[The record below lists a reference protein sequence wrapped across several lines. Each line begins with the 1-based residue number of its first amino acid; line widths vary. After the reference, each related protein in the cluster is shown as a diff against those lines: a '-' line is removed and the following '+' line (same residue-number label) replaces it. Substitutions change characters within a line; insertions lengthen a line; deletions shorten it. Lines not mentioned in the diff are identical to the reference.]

1 MPQAQTSE
9 LNLNEILR
17 QVAREK
23 DIDLERWIAALE
35 DAMASAAKKQHRIKE
50 PVRSRLDRETG
61 RFEAFIVKKVVSEVE
76 DPLAEWTVEEAQ
88 DHKTGAQVG
97 DEIHLPIPTDGLGR
111 IAAQS
116 AKQVL
121 YQRVREA
128 ERENIYNEYI
138 DRVGEVLNGTVKRF
152 ERGDIVVDLGRTEAV
167 VPRSEQARHERYSQG
182 ERIRAV
188 IVEVHKQPKG
198 PQIVLSRTDPRLLVK
213 LFETEVPEIYDGTV
227 VIKNAVRAPGER
239 AKVAVYSRE
248 RDVDPVGA
256 CVGMKGSRVQSI
268 IRELRGEKIDIIEYS
283 DDLVTFAQSA
293 LAPAKITRV
302 SVTHQGEVPHLD
314 VIVEDEQLSLAI
326 GKRGQNVRLAS
337 ELIGARIDIKSES
350 DVKDEVADAL
360 ARMLQTAIG
369 PAPAAA
375 VDLSQAPGVTPEL
388 REALEA
394 AGLGTAESLHE
405 RGREALLEVPGLDE
419 ELADGLIAWAGEQA
433 AMAAEAAAA
442 QQSAAGRAEI
452 GVTFRK
458 PETTS
463 SMGDEAFMAALS
475 RAFQESEAQRATRD
489 AGVAA
494 AEAEASENAAMDG
507 RAAEEAEEAKQA
519 EEAAERESAA
529 AAVAT
534 TAPATT
540 PATPADTE
548 AAAITPS
555 SAAADDTAGAG
566 APAEAAGQE
575 SKR

>member
-1 MPQAQTSE
+1 MPQAQTAE
-9 LNLNEILR
+9 INLNEILR

-23 DIDLERWIAALE
+23 DIDLERWISALE

-50 PVRSRLDRETG
+50 PVRAHLDRETG
-61 RFEAFIVKKVVSEVE
+61 RFDAFIVKKVVEEVE
-76 DPLAEWTVEEAQ
+76 DPLAEWTIEEAR
-88 DHKTGAQVG
+88 DHKATAQVG
-97 DEIHLPIPTDGLGR
+97 DEIHLPISTDGLGR
-111 IAAQS
+111 IAAQN

-152 ERGDIVVDLGRTEAV
+152 ERGDIIIDLGRTEAV

-337 ELIGARIDIKSES
+337 ELIGSRIDIKSES

-360 ARMLQTAIG
+360 ARMLNTAMSQV
-369 PAPAAA
+369 PAPAAREELDVA
-375 VDLSQAPGVTPEL
+375 AAPGIAGVAAAAL
-388 REALEA
+388 REAGFGSLDT
-394 AGLGTAESLHE
+394 LAETEPETLL
-405 RGREALLEVPGLDE
+405 ALGLDE
-419 ELADGLIAWAGEQA
+419 LSQDEAESVVAWAREQV
-433 AMAAEAAAA
+433 EKR
-442 QQSAAGRAEI
+442 QAEI
-452 GVTFRK
+452 DVGPFRA
-458 PETTS
+458 PEPAAKGGG
-463 SMGDEAFMAALS
+463 MGDEDFMAALS
-475 RAFQESEAQRATRD
+475 RAFAESEQQRAT
-489 AGVAA
+489 AAHVLGGGEEAA
-494 AEAEASENAAMDG
+494 AEGGET
-507 RAAEEAEEAKQA
+507 AAEEPRPEGNE
-519 EEAAERESAA
+519 
-529 AAVAT
+529 
-534 TAPATT
+534 
-540 PATPADTE
+540 
-548 AAAITPS
+548 
-555 SAAADDTAGAG
+555 
-566 APAEAAGQE
+566 
-575 SKR
+575 

>member
-1 MPQAQTSE
+1 MAQAQTAE

-23 DIDLERWIAALE
+23 DIDLDRWITALE

-61 RFEAFIVKKVVSEVE
+61 KFEAFIVKKVVEEVE
-76 DPLAEWTVEEAQ
+76 DPLAEWTVEEAR
-88 DHKTGAQVG
+88 DHKPDAQVG

-138 DRVGEVLNGTVKRF
+138 DRVGEVVNGTVKRF
-152 ERGDIVVDLGRTEAV
+152 ERGDIIVDLGRTEAIG
-167 VPRSEQARHERYSQG
+167 PRSEQARHERYSQG

-188 IVEVHKQPKG
+188 IVDVHKQPKG

-302 SVTHQGEVPHLD
+302 SVTHHGEYPHLD

-337 ELIGARIDIKSES
+337 ELIGCRIDIKSES

-360 ARMLQTAIG
+360 ARMLQTALSGG
-369 PAPAAA
+369 PMPVEALDFN
-375 VDLSQAPGVTPEL
+375 VEGAPGVTAEL
-388 REALEA
+388 GEVLRG
-394 AGLGTAESLHE
+394 AGLGTADEVVEQGLD
-405 RGREALLEVPGLDE
+405 ALLAIEDMNEDV
-419 ELADGLIAWAGEQA
+419 
-433 AMAAEAAAA
+433 AEAILAWS
-442 QQSAAGRAEI
+442 QEQLEKSRETVSQDI
-452 GVTFRK
+452 GQTFRR
-458 PETTS
+458 PEVASS
-463 SMGDEAFMAALS
+463 SMGDEDFMAALS
-475 RAFQESEAQRATRD
+475 RAFQESETQRQVSSTALDFMDEAGEAQDGGDTGDTDEGEQQPEGEPD
-489 AGVAA
+489 A
-494 AEAEASENAAMDG
+494 E
-507 RAAEEAEEAKQA
+507 
-519 EEAAERESAA
+519 
-529 AAVAT
+529 
-534 TAPATT
+534 
-540 PATPADTE
+540 
-548 AAAITPS
+548 
-555 SAAADDTAGAG
+555 DDKEQ
-566 APAEAAGQE
+566 P
-575 SKR
+575 

>member
-1 MPQAQTSE
+1 MPQAQTAE

-23 DIDLERWIAALE
+23 DIDLERWISALE

-50 PVRSRLDRETG
+50 PVRAHLDRETG
-61 RFEAFIVKKVVSEVE
+61 KFDAFIVKKVVETVE
-76 DPLAEWTVEEAQ
+76 DPLAEWTVEEAR
-88 DHKTGAQVG
+88 DHKANAEIG
-97 DEIHLPIPTDGLGR
+97 DEIHLPISTDGLGR
-111 IAAQS
+111 IAAQN

-138 DRVGEVLNGTVKRF
+138 DRVGEILNGTVKRF
-152 ERGDIVVDLGRTEAV
+152 ERGDIIVDLGRTEAV

-188 IVEVHKQPKG
+188 IVDVHKQPKG

-239 AKVAVYSRE
+239 AKVAVFSRE

-337 ELIGARIDIKSES
+337 ELIGSRIDIKSES

-360 ARMLQTAIG
+360 ARMLQTAMAQTPAPKQADVLSAPDLSPAAADQLQEAGYGEVEALAEAEPETLLALEIEDFDRDQAESLIGWAKQQREERMANLDIG
-369 PAPAAA
+369 PFRAPEAAPAAGA
-375 VDLSQAPGVTPEL
+375 
-388 REALEA
+388 
-394 AGLGTAESLHE
+394 
-405 RGREALLEVPGLDE
+405 
-419 ELADGLIAWAGEQA
+419 
-433 AMAAEAAAA
+433 
-442 QQSAAGRAEI
+442 
-452 GVTFRK
+452 
-458 PETTS
+458 
-463 SMGDEAFMAALS
+463 SMGDEDFMAALS
-475 RAFQESEAQRATRD
+475 RAFAESEQQRSSS
-489 AGVAA
+489 VAA
-494 AEAEASENAAMDG
+494 ASALLGGGEP
-507 RAAEEAEEAKQA
+507 AEETEEVSS
-519 EEAAERESAA
+519 EEKE
-529 AAVAT
+529 
-534 TAPATT
+534 P
-540 PATPADTE
+540 
-548 AAAITPS
+548 
-555 SAAADDTAGAG
+555 
-566 APAEAAGQE
+566 
-575 SKR
+575 

>member
-1 MPQAQTSE
+1 MPQAQTAE
-9 LNLNEILR
+9 INFNEILR

-50 PVRSRLDRETG
+50 PVRARLDRESG
-61 RFEAFIVKKVVSEVE
+61 KFEAFIVKKVVETVE
-76 DPLAEWTVEEAQ
+76 DPLAEWTVEEAR
-88 DHKTGAQVG
+88 DHKPNAEVG
-97 DEIHLPIPTDGLGR
+97 DEILLPIPTDGLGR

-152 ERGDIVVDLGRTEAV
+152 ERGDIIVDLGRTEAV

-302 SVTHQGEVPHLD
+302 SVTHQAEQPHLD

-337 ELIGARIDIKSES
+337 ELIGCRIDIKSES

-360 ARMLQTAIG
+360 ARMLQNAIG
-369 PAPAAA
+369 GPAAA
-375 VDLSQAPGVTPEL
+375 AAVSDFSVAAAPGVSVEL
-388 REALEA
+388 AARLLEAGLADAEAVALAERDALLALEGMDEDLAGQLAEWA
-394 AGLGTAESLHE
+394 AGKVRDREE
-405 RGREALLEVPGLDE
+405 R
-419 ELADGLIAWAGEQA
+419 AG
-433 AMAAEAAAA
+433 
-442 QQSAAGRAEI
+442 AEI
-452 GVTFRK
+452 GAAFRAPQK
-458 PETTS
+458 AAT
-463 SMGDEAFMAALS
+463 SMGDEDFMAALS
-475 RAFQESEAQRATRD
+475 RAFQESEQQRAKTAD
-489 AGVAA
+489 D
-494 AEAEASENAAMDG
+494 EAEA
-507 RAAEEAEEAKQA
+507 
-519 EEAAERESAA
+519 AA
-529 AAVAT
+529 ANAQ
-534 TAPATT
+534 
-540 PATPADTE
+540 
-548 AAAITPS
+548 
-555 SAAADDTAGAG
+555 AGG
-566 APAEAAGQE
+566 EEPRGE
-575 SKR
+575 

>member
-1 MPQAQTSE
+1 MAQAQTAE
-9 LNLNEILR
+9 INLNEILR

-23 DIDLERWIAALE
+23 DIDLERWISALE

-50 PVRSRLDRETG
+50 PVRAHLDRESG
-61 RFEAFIVKKVVSEVE
+61 KFDAFIVKLVVETVE
-76 DPLAEWTVEEAQ
+76 DPLAEWTVEEAR
-88 DHKTGAQVG
+88 DHKPNAEVG
-97 DEIHLPIPTDGLGR
+97 DEIHLPISTDGLGR
-111 IAAQS
+111 IAAQN

-128 ERENIYNEYI
+128 ERENVYNEYI

-152 ERGDIVVDLGRTEAV
+152 ERGDIIIDLGRTEAV

-337 ELIGARIDIKSES
+337 ELIGSRIDIKSES

-360 ARMLQTAIG
+360 ARMLNTAMSQLPT
-369 PAPAAA
+369 PARDELDVFSVPGIASGAANA
-375 VDLSQAPGVTPEL
+375 LKEAGFGSIDALAETEPGTL
-388 REALEA
+388 LAL
-394 AGLGTAESLHE
+394 
-405 RGREALLEVPGLDE
+405 GLDE
-419 ELADGLIAWAGEQA
+419 LSQDEAERAVAWAQEQVEKRQ
-433 AMAAEAAAA
+433 AEMD
-442 QQSAAGRAEI
+442 I
-452 GVTFRK
+452 GPFRTQE
-458 PETTS
+458 PEAKGGGG
-463 SMGDEAFMAALS
+463 MGDEDFMAALS
-475 RAFQESEAQRATRD
+475 RAFAESEQQRASATQSQGD
-489 AGVAA
+489 DAA
-494 AEAEASENAAMDG
+494 AVEG
-507 RAAEEAEEAKQA
+507 EEAE
-519 EEAAERESAA
+519 
-529 AAVAT
+529 
-534 TAPATT
+534 
-540 PATPADTE
+540 TE
-548 AAAITPS
+548 PRG
-555 SAAADDTAGAG
+555 D
-566 APAEAAGQE
+566 E
-575 SKR
+575 

>member
-50 PVRSRLDRETG
+50 PVRSRLDRDTG

-268 IRELRGEKIDIIEYS
+268 IRELRGEKIDIVEWSEDAIAF
-283 DDLVTFAQSA
+283 VTNA
-293 LAPAKITRV
+293 LSPAKVQRV
-302 SVTHQGEVPHLD
+302 SIVDDRERVMEV
-314 VIVEDEQLSLAI
+314 VVEDKQLSLAI
-326 GKRGQNVRLAS
+326 GKKGQNVRLAAK
-337 ELIGARIDIKSES
+337 LTGWRIDIKSEEE
-350 DVKDEVADAL
+350 KRREV
-360 ARMLQTAIG
+360 
-369 PAPAAA
+369 
-375 VDLSQAPGVTPEL
+375 
-388 REALEA
+388 EAQFEGLEA
-394 AGLGTAESLHE
+394 ASAPTAEATEESPSVE
-405 RGREALLEVPGLDE
+405 PDE
-419 ELADGLIAWAGEQA
+419 TPLPYTL
-433 AMAAEAAAA
+433 
-442 QQSAAGRAEI
+442 
-452 GVTFRK
+452 
-458 PETTS
+458 
-463 SMGDEAFMAALS
+463 
-475 RAFQESEAQRATRD
+475 
-489 AGVAA
+489 AGVGEKTVRKLV
-494 AEAEASENAAMDG
+494 EA
-507 RAAEEAEEAKQA
+507 
-519 EEAAERESAA
+519 
-529 AAVAT
+529 
-534 TAPATT
+534 
-540 PATPADTE
+540 
-548 AAAITPS
+548 
-555 SAAADDTAGAG
+555 
-566 APAEAAGQE
+566 
-575 SKR
+575 

>member
-1 MPQAQTSE
+1 MPQAQTAE
-9 LNLNEILR
+9 LNFNEILR

-23 DIDLERWIAALE
+23 DIDLDRWIAAIE

-50 PVRSRLDRETG
+50 PVRASLDRETG
-61 RFEAFIVKKVVSEVE
+61 RFDAFIVKKVVETVE
-76 DPLAEWTVEEAQ
+76 DPLAEWTVDEAR
-88 DHKTGAQVG
+88 DHKSNAEVG
-97 DEIHLPIPTDGLGR
+97 DEIHLPISTEGLGR

-152 ERGDIVVDLGRTEAV
+152 ERGDIIIDLGRTEAV

-227 VIKNAVRAPGER
+227 VIKAAVRAPGER

-268 IRELRGEKIDIIEYS
+268 IRELRGEKIDIIEHS

-360 ARMLQTAIG
+360 ARMLQDALG
-369 PAPAAA
+369 GGGAAA
-375 VDLSQAPGVTPEL
+375 AAP
-388 REALEA
+388 EALDLTAAPDVDADAAARLAA
-394 AGLGTAESLHE
+394 AGYDTL
-405 RGREALLEVPGLDE
+405 EAI
-419 ELADGLIAWAGEQA
+419 LAADVATL
-433 AMAAEAAAA
+433 AEAADLGVDRAQGLHDWARAA
-442 QQSAAGRAEI
+442 SDEREVQRTAELTAGMALPKAQPSSAMADDD
-452 GVTFRK
+452 FL
-458 PETTS
+458 
-463 SMGDEAFMAALS
+463 AALS
-475 RAFQESEAQRATRD
+475 KAFQESEASRASAKTAED
-489 AGVAA
+489 GAVA
-494 AEAEASENAAMDG
+494 
-507 RAAEEAEEAKQA
+507 
-519 EEAAERESAA
+519 EAAE
-529 AAVAT
+529 
-534 TAPATT
+534 
-540 PATPADTE
+540 
-548 AAAITPS
+548 
-555 SAAADDTAGAG
+555 TAGEP
-566 APAEAAGQE
+566 PAEE
-575 SKR
+575 

>member
-1 MPQAQTSE
+1 MAQAQTAE
-9 LNLNEILR
+9 LNLNDILR

-23 DIDLERWIAALE
+23 DIDLERWIGALE

-50 PVRSRLDRETG
+50 PVRAHLDRETG
-61 RFEAFIVKKVVSEVE
+61 RFDAFIVKKVVEEVE
-76 DPLAEWTVEEAQ
+76 DPLAEWTVEEAR
-88 DHKTGAQVG
+88 DHKSDAQVG

-152 ERGDIVVDLGRTEAV
+152 ERGDIIIDLGRTEAV

-188 IVEVHKQPKG
+188 IVDVHKQPKG

-227 VIKNAVRAPGER
+227 VIKAAVRAPGER
-239 AKVAVYSRE
+239 AKVAVFSRE

-268 IRELRGEKIDIIEYS
+268 IRELRGEKIDIIEHS

-360 ARMLQTAIG
+360 ARMLQNALG
-369 PAPAAA
+369 GAAPVAAPELA
-375 VDLSQAPGVTPEL
+375 LTEAPGVDVDTAERL
-388 REALEA
+388 QA
-394 AGLGTAESLHE
+394 AGFATVEDLAAEEVTADSLAE
-405 RGREALLEVPGLDE
+405 AVDMSFEGAEALL
-419 ELADGLIAWAGEQA
+419 AWARERA
-433 AMAAEAAAA
+433 AERQEAAAA
-442 QQSAAGRAEI
+442 DIAAGFSLPRQAE
-452 GVTFRK
+452 
-458 PETTS
+458 PS
-463 SMGDEAFMAALS
+463 QSMGDEDFMAALS
-475 RAFQESEAQRATRD
+475 KAFQESEAQRARFSP
-489 AGVAA
+489 G
-494 AEAEASENAAMDG
+494 EDG
-507 RAAEEAEEAKQA
+507 GEEGEGEGETQQDEEQ
-519 EEAAERESAA
+519 
-529 AAVAT
+529 
-534 TAPATT
+534 
-540 PATPADTE
+540 
-548 AAAITPS
+548 
-555 SAAADDTAGAG
+555 
-566 APAEAAGQE
+566 Q
-575 SKR
+575 

>member
-1 MPQAQTSE
+1 MPQAQTAE
-9 LNLNEILR
+9 VNLNEILR

-23 DIDLERWIAALE
+23 DIDLDRWIAALE

-50 PVRSRLDRETG
+50 PVRAHLNRDSG
-61 RFEAFIVKKVVSEVE
+61 KFEAFIVKKVVETVE
-76 DPLAEWTVEEAQ
+76 DPLAEWTIEEARDQ
-88 DHKTGAQVG
+88 KADAEIG
-97 DEIHLPIPTDGLGR
+97 DEIHLPISTEGLGR
-111 IAAQS
+111 IAAQN

-121 YQRVREA
+121 YQRIREA

-152 ERGDIVVDLGRTEAV
+152 ERGDIIIDLGRTEAV

-188 IVEVHKQPKG
+188 IVDVHKQPKG

-302 SVTHQGEVPHLD
+302 SITHQGEVPHLD

-337 ELIGARIDIKSES
+337 ELIGSRIDIKSES

-360 ARMLQTAIG
+360 ARMLQTAM
-369 PAPAAA
+369 
-375 VDLSQAPGVTPEL
+375 SQAEERDEIDVSSAPGISSEL
-388 REALEA
+388 ADQLEEAGFGSLDSI
-394 AGLGTAESLHE
+394 AES
-405 RGREALLEVPGLDE
+405 GPEALLSLGIEEVDTETAERLVAWAKETLASREESAGLD
-419 ELADGLIAWAGEQA
+419 IS
-433 AMAAEAAAA
+433 MA
-442 QQSAAGRAEI
+442 
-452 GVTFRK
+452 FRQ
-458 PETTS
+458 PETKST
-463 SMGDEAFMAALS
+463 SMGDEDFMAALS
-475 RAFQESEAQRATRD
+475 RAFAESEQQRANLSPQDSDEGTAGD
-489 AGVAA
+489 APAA
-494 AEAEASENAAMDG
+494 SGEATTE
-507 RAAEEAEEAKQA
+507 
-519 EEAAERESAA
+519 ERE
-529 AAVAT
+529 
-534 TAPATT
+534 
-540 PATPADTE
+540 E
-548 AAAITPS
+548 
-555 SAAADDTAGAG
+555 
-566 APAEAAGQE
+566 
-575 SKR
+575 

>member
-1 MPQAQTSE
+1 MAQAQTTE
-9 LNLNEILR
+9 INITEILK

-23 DIDLERWIAALE
+23 DIVLERWIAALE

-50 PVRSRLDRETG
+50 PVKAKLDLDTG
-61 RFEAFIVKKVVSEVE
+61 KFEAFIVKQVVEEVE
-76 DPLAEWTVEEAQ
+76 DPFAEWTVDEAR
-88 DHKTGAQVG
+88 DHKEDAAVG
-97 DEIHLPIPTDGLGR
+97 DEIHIPISTEGLGR

-138 DRVGEVLNGTVKRF
+138 GRVGEVLNGTVKRF
-152 ERGDIVVDLGRTEAV
+152 ERGDIIVDLGRTEAI

-188 IVEVHKQPKG
+188 ITDVHTQPKG

-213 LFETEVPEIYDGTV
+213 LFEMEVPEIYDGTV

-302 SVTHQGEVPHLD
+302 SVTHHGEYPHLD

-326 GKRGQNVRLAS
+326 GKRGQNVRLAA
-337 ELIGARIDIKSES
+337 ELIGAKIDIKSES

-360 ARMLQTAIG
+360 AKMLQTAMSQSAE
-369 PAPAAA
+369 PEAAA
-375 VDLSQAPGVTPEL
+375 AAFDLTQAPGVG
-388 REALEA
+388 AK
-394 AGLGTAESLHE
+394 TAEKLI
-405 RGREALLEVPGLDE
+405 EAGYGKLDTLLAASVET
-419 ELADGLIAWAGEQA
+419 LIAVEGVGQKTAEGLKQWADEQA
-433 AMAAEAAAA
+433 VSRPAPGPFGGAAT
-442 QQSAAGRAEI
+442 QSAAG
-452 GVTFRK
+452 GST
-458 PETTS
+458 
-463 SMGDEAFMAALS
+463 MDDQDFMAALS
-475 RAFQESEAQRATRD
+475 RAFQESEMLRESVAQRAAD
-489 AGVAA
+489 
-494 AEAEASENAAMDG
+494 
-507 RAAEEAEEAKQA
+507 AEEGEGGTETV
-519 EEAAERESAA
+519 ESGS
-529 AAVAT
+529 
-534 TAPATT
+534 
-540 PATPADTE
+540 E
-548 AAAITPS
+548 
-555 SAAADDTAGAG
+555 
-566 APAEAAGQE
+566 
-575 SKR
+575 

>member
-50 PVRSRLDRETG
+50 PVRSHLDRETG
-61 RFEAFIVKKVVSEVE
+61 RFEAFIVKKVVAEVE

-88 DHKTGAQVG
+88 DHKAGAQVG

-198 PQIVLSRTDPRLLVK
+198 PQIVLSRTDPRLLAK

-360 ARMLQTAIG
+360 ARMLQTAMG
-369 PAPAAA
+369 PSPAAA
-375 VDLSQAPGVTPEL
+375 GDLGQAPGITPEL
-388 REALEA
+388 REQLEA
-394 AGLGTAESLHE
+394 AGLGSAESLRE
-405 RGREALLEVPGLDE
+405 RGRDALLELPGVAP
-419 ELADGLIAWAGEQA
+419 ELVEGLLVWAEEQA
-433 AMAAEAAAA
+433 AQAAA
-442 QQSAAGRAEI
+442 QQSAGHADI
-452 GVTFRK
+452 GQTFRP
-458 PETTS
+458 PESTS
-463 SMGDEAFMAALS
+463 SMADEAFMAALS

-489 AGVAA
+489 RDADAAA
-494 AEAEASENAAMDG
+494 AEAARSA
-507 RAAEEAEEAKQA
+507 EAE
-519 EEAAERESAA
+519 AADAA
-529 AAVAT
+529 AAAGTAAT
-534 TAPATT
+534 
-540 PATPADTE
+540 DRE
-548 AAAITPS
+548 
-555 SAAADDTAGAG
+555 D
-566 APAEAAGQE
+566 E
-575 SKR
+575 K

>member
-1 MPQAQTSE
+1 MPQAQTAE

-50 PVRSRLDRETG
+50 PVRSRLDRDTG

-369 PAPAAA
+369 PAVAPVA
-375 VDLSQAPGVTPEL
+375 DLGEAPGVTPEL
-388 REALEA
+388 RATLEA

-405 RGREALLEVPGLDE
+405 QGRDALLELPGIDE
-419 ELADGLIAWAGEQA
+419 ELADGLVAWAGEQA
-433 AMAAEAAAA
+433 ELAAAA
-442 QQSAAGRAEI
+442 AAAAAEQSAAGRTDI

-458 PETTS
+458 PETSS

-494 AEAEASENAAMDG
+494 AEAEASASASAAFAPET
-507 RAAEEAEEAKQA
+507 REA
-519 EEAAERESAA
+519 EEAAERESE
-529 AAVAT
+529 
-534 TAPATT
+534 
-540 PATPADTE
+540 E
-548 AAAITPS
+548 A
-555 SAAADDTAGAG
+555 AG
-566 APAEAAGQE
+566 APGPSASAASTATPPTPETPETPENDE
-575 SKR
+575 SER

>member
-1 MPQAQTSE
+1 MPQAQTAE
-9 LNLNEILR
+9 VNLNEILR

-23 DIDLERWIAALE
+23 DIDLDRWIAALE

-50 PVRSRLDRETG
+50 PVRAHLNRDSG
-61 RFEAFIVKKVVSEVE
+61 KFEAFIVKKVVETVE
-76 DPLAEWTVEEAQ
+76 DPLAEWTVDEARDQ
-88 DHKTGAQVG
+88 KADAEIG
-97 DEIHLPIPTDGLGR
+97 DEIHLPISTEGLGR
-111 IAAQS
+111 IAAQN

-121 YQRVREA
+121 YQRIREA

-152 ERGDIVVDLGRTEAV
+152 ERGDIIIDLGRTEAV

-188 IVEVHKQPKG
+188 IVDVHKQPKG

-302 SVTHQGEVPHLD
+302 SITHQGEVPHLD

-337 ELIGARIDIKSES
+337 ELIGSRIDIKSES

-360 ARMLQTAIG
+360 ARMLQTAM
-369 PAPAAA
+369 
-375 VDLSQAPGVTPEL
+375 SQAESREEIDVSSAPGISSDL
-388 REALEA
+388 ADQLHEAGFGSLDSI
-394 AGLGTAESLHE
+394 AES
-405 RGREALLEVPGLDE
+405 GPEALLSLGLEEIDADLADKLVEWAKETLASREESAGLDISN
-419 ELADGLIAWAGEQA
+419 AFRQP
-433 AMAAEAAAA
+433 EAK
-442 QQSAAGRAEI
+442 S
-452 GVTFRK
+452 
-458 PETTS
+458 S
-463 SMGDEAFMAALS
+463 SMGDEDFMAALS
-475 RAFQESEAQRATRD
+475 RAFAESEQQRASHAPETE
-489 AGVAA
+489 AGEGAGAA
-494 AEAEASENAAMDG
+494 SAADETDEAD
-507 RAAEEAEEAKQA
+507 QA
-519 EEAAERESAA
+519 TDQGEERES
-529 AAVAT
+529 
-534 TAPATT
+534 
-540 PATPADTE
+540 
-548 AAAITPS
+548 
-555 SAAADDTAGAG
+555 
-566 APAEAAGQE
+566 
-575 SKR
+575 

>member
-1 MPQAQTSE
+1 MPQAQTAE

-23 DIDLERWIAALE
+23 DIDLERWIGALE

-50 PVRSRLDRETG
+50 PVRAHLDRETG
-61 RFEAFIVKKVVSEVE
+61 KFEAFIVKKVVDEVE
-76 DPLAEWTVEEAQ
+76 DPLAEWTVDEAQ
-88 DHKTGAQVG
+88 DHKKDAQVG
-97 DEIHLPIPTDGLGR
+97 DEVHLPIPTDGLGR

-152 ERGDIVVDLGRTEAV
+152 ERGDIIIDLGRTEAV

-302 SVTHQGEVPHLD
+302 SVTHQAEVPHLD

-337 ELIGARIDIKSES
+337 ELIGCRIDIKSES

-369 PAPAAA
+369 GPAAA
-375 VDLSQAPGVTPEL
+375 AAAADISAVAGVTPETAERL
-388 REALEA
+388 REAGFDTPEAVLEA
-394 AGLGTAESLHE
+394 GTDELQTIE
-405 RGREALLEVPGLDE
+405 GVDE
-419 ELADGLIAWAGEQA
+419 EIADGLVAWAEQQT
-433 AMAAEAAAA
+433 AEQTAR
-442 QQSAAGRAEI
+442 QEAGVADI
-452 GVTFRK
+452 GKTFRA
-458 PETTS
+458 PSTAGS
-463 SMGDEAFMAALS
+463 SMGDDDFMAALS
-475 RAFQESEAQRATRD
+475 RAFQESESQRASVQWP
-489 AGVAA
+489 G
-494 AEAEASENAAMDG
+494 
-507 RAAEEAEEAKQA
+507 
-519 EEAAERESAA
+519 EEAAGEDSEEPAGETGGESEE
-529 AAVAT
+529 
-534 TAPATT
+534 PRS
-540 PATPADTE
+540 DETE
-548 AAAITPS
+548 
-555 SAAADDTAGAG
+555 
-566 APAEAAGQE
+566 
-575 SKR
+575 